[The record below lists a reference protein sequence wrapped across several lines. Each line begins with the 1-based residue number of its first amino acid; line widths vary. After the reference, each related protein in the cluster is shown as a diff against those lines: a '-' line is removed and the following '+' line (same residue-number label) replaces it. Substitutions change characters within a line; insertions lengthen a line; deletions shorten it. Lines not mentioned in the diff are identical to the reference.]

1 MLGKSPAFTAIAILT
16 LALGIG
22 ANTAI
27 FSFTDEVLLHR
38 PVPHAQ
44 SNSSCCGSPGRSGR
58 TFSDGDS
65 AAVFSYPMYKELRDG
80 GSIFSGLLTCFA
92 IDVNVS
98 GHGQMQSA
106 RGELVSGNFFQTLE
120 VQPALGRVFTGSD
133 ETARERIRSRC
144 SAVVTGR
151 GNSARIPSI

>member
-1 MLGKSPAFTAIAILT
+1 MNTLWQDIRFGLRMLGKSPAFTAIAILT

-27 FSFTDEVLLHR
+27 FSFTDQVLLR
-38 PVPHAQ
+38 NLPVPPPEQ
-44 SNSSCCGSPGRSGR
+44 LVVLPSPGPNQGR
-58 TFSDGDS
+58 TSRDGHS
-65 AAVFSYPMYKELRDG
+65 AAVFSYPMYKELRDR
-80 GSIFSGLLTCFA
+80 SSVFSGLLTCFA

-120 VQPALGRVFTGSD
+120 VQPAWDAFSPAAMRQP
-133 ETARERIRSRC
+133 RERIRSRC
-144 SAVVTGR
+144 
-151 GNSARIPSI
+151 